1 MKTVF
6 VLLDSLNRNAME
18 SYGDTSVISPNFK
31 RFAERAITFDNHYVG
46 SLPCIPARRY

>member
-18 SYGDTSVISPNFK
+18 CYEPTSVQTPNFA
-31 RFAERAITFDNHYVG
+31 RFAKRAVTFDNHYV
-46 SLPCIPARRY
+46 P